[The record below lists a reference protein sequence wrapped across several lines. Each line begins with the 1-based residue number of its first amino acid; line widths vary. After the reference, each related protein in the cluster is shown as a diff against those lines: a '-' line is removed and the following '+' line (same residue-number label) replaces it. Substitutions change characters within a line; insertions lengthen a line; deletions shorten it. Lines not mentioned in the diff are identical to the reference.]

1 MQTLV
6 RLTIIY
12 IGGRYMAT
20 YDEMREKGFR
30 DVYGIGDRDTLRRYC
45 MNNRLLL
52 TEIVDKDTLLYEKTE
67 RIPVV
72 VGIELTAYE
81 MFRIGI
87 KNEIILIDGE
97 VNPLIKE
104 ISEGERPYQ
113 SDKAKRNR
121 EKKQKRG
128 GYVGG
133 FIPYGYYSNNKKLYV
148 DDYESFIV
156 KFVFY
161 RRSQNCSLEM
171 IAKELNL
178 RHFKNRNGNDFKS
191 GSIESILN
199 NKRFYQGYASFNGEE
214 VKGEHRAILEEGESV
229 LSKEFINK
237 VFDTAIEAKINEH
250 RKKYHGDLSVPQ
262 EIHPWIVVDDRDEA
276 KKKIRRL
283 RRES

>member
-1 MQTLV
+1 
-6 RLTIIY
+6 
-12 IGGRYMAT
+12 MAT
-20 YDEMREKGFR
+20 YEEMREKGFI

-45 MNNRLLL
+45 IENRLILN
-52 TEIVDKDTLLYEKTE
+52 EIDKDTLLYEKTE

-72 VGIELTAYE
+72 VAVELTPYE
-81 MFRIGI
+81 MFRIGV
-87 KNEIILIDGE
+87 KNDIILIEGE
-97 VNPLIKE
+97 VDPVIKE
-104 ISEGERPYQ
+104 ISEGERQYQ

-161 RRSQNCSLEM
+161 RRSQNCSMDM

-178 RHFKNRNGNDFKS
+178 RHFKNRNGNAFKS

-199 NKRFYQGYASFNGEE
+199 NKRFYQGYAVFNGEE
-214 VKGEHRAILEEGESV
+214 VKGEHKPILEDSDNV
-229 LSKEFINK
+229 LTNEFINR
-237 VFDTAIEAKINEH
+237 VFDTATEAKISEH

-262 EIHPWIVVDDRDEA
+262 EIHPWIIVDDRDEA
-276 KKKIRRL
+276 RKKVRRL